1 MVAGPATAE
10 VVNCG
15 AVLGPGGS
23 FKLDRNLECDTA
35 PALIVVGPTQLNLKG
50 FTVTCV
56 RASEDDPLTN
66 GIEVT
71 GQNAKLQNGLV
82 TGCHDGV
89 VVAGDGH
96 HKLLDVTAEVNEG
109 AGFLVESSEN
119 QFVRNTAKENG
130 TPMNED
136 VGFRINGSM
145 NEFVGN
151 VASSNTED
159 GYRMTGDS
167 NRFVNNIAEDNHQH
181 GFRIQPGSDN
191 ELTNNSSAKN
201 EDDGFRIRASDG
213 SADGNRLHN
222 NEARGNGESGIR
234 FRDDSNDNNV
244 TNNVTESNT
253 EYGIR
258 LGDETDGNEVF
269 RNVARDNGAYDLGD
283 DHGDCDSNV
292 WSKNVFETADPDCI
306 D

>member
-23 FKLDRNLECDTA
+23 FKLGRNLECDTA

-82 TGCHDGV
+82 TGCHNGV

-109 AGFLVESSEN
+109 AGFLVESSES
-119 QFVRNTAKENG
+119 QR
-130 TPMNED
+130 
-136 VGFRINGSM
+136 
-145 NEFVGN
+145 
-151 VASSNTED
+151 
-159 GYRMTGDS
+159 Y
-167 NRFVNNIAEDNHQH
+167 H
-181 GFRIQPGSDN
+181 
-191 ELTNNSSAKN
+191 
-201 EDDGFRIRASDG
+201 
-213 SADGNRLHN
+213 RLQ
-222 NEARGNGESGIR
+222 AGG
-234 FRDDSNDNNV
+234 
-244 TNNVTESNT
+244 
-253 EYGIR
+253 
-258 LGDETDGNEVF
+258 L
-269 RNVARDNGAYDLGD
+269 
-283 DHGDCDSNV
+283 
-292 WSKNVFETADPDCI
+292 DPDTVSALSG
-306 D
+306 